1 MERCSRT
8 EQMREPVR
16 RVVTVGLTGLV
27 LSLLSLLTAGPA
39 FAKDIVGPKEGA
51 DPGPPVSTLHILVVY
66 VLLPVTAAA
75 LIAAVVWLPG
85 AMRANRYRPNRP
97 WTATPVWFAGP
108 ADPLSAVQSAEVGDV
123 VRGGARGDW

>member
-1 MERCSRT
+1 
-8 EQMREPVR
+8 MREPVR
-16 RVVTVGLTGLV
+16 RVFTVGLTSVV
-27 LSLLSLLTAGPA
+27 LFLLTAGPA
-39 FAKDIVGPKEGA
+39 LADDPTGRKEGA
-51 DPGPPVSTLHILVVY
+51 DPGPPVSTLHIVLVY
-66 VLLPVTAAA
+66 VLLPITIAA

-108 ADPLSAVQSAEVGDV
+108 PEPLKAVESAEVGDM